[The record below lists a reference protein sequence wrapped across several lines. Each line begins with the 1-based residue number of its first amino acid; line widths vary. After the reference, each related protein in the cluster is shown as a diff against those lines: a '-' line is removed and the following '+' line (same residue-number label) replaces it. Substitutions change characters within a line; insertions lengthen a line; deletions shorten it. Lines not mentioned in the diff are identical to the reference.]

1 MELKQFVKNALKDLV
16 DAVEEARNESAR
28 DMNLTSSQDNRT
40 VEFDIAV
47 TVEDATNSSGKAGI
61 KVFQIIE
68 GGGNISKEL
77 KNSEVSRI
85 KFGVNIDSLTKEEQ
99 AAWEAQR
106 YAQFKRINRS
116 ANSAR

>member
-1 MELKQFVKNALKDLV
+1 MELKQFVKNALRDLV
-16 DAVEEARNESAR
+16 DAVEEARNESCR
-28 DMNLTSSQDNRT
+28 DMRLTVNNDSRT

-47 TVEDATNSSGKAGI
+47 TVEDIDTKAGKAGI

-85 KFGVNIDSLTKEEQ
+85 KFGVVVDSLTKEELARARQ
-99 AAWEAQR
+99 AD
-106 YAQFKRINRS
+106 
-116 ANSAR
+116 NSNCYNPAI